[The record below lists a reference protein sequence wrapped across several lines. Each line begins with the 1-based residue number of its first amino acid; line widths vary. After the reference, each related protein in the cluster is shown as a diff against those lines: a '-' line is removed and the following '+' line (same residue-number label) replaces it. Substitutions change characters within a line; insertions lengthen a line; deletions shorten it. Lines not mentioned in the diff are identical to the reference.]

1 VLLLLTTM
9 IGLGLLIGFSARGT
23 LKGLKELHL
32 RVIWILFVSL
42 LIALLPLFSD
52 AINRHRRPLQL
63 LAFAGVLV
71 FLLANIISAR
81 GEVRG
86 ALLVVTV
93 GWALN
98 FVVIAANGGMPLS
111 RWAYAA
117 SAQSG
122 DITAGKGGFYRIV
135 LGGPHTKLYRL
146 GDVIPVKPY
155 RVVVSLGDLLMIFG
169 IALVIAAAMRMVR
182 RGAPVEQPAQ

>member
-1 VLLLLTTM
+1 VLLLLSTM
-9 IGLGLLIGFSARGT
+9 IALGLLLGFSARGT
-23 LKGLKELHL
+23 LKGLKELQL
-32 RVIWILFVSL
+32 RVVWVLFVSL
-42 LIALLPLFSD
+42 VIALIPLFGD

-63 LAFAGVLV
+63 VAFAGVLV
-71 FLLANIISAR
+71 FLVVNIATAG

-86 ALLVVTV
+86 ALLVVTL

-98 FVVIAANGGMPLS
+98 FAVIAANGGMPLS
-111 RWAYAA
+111 RWAYTA
-117 SAQSG
+117 SNQSG
-122 DITAGKGGFYRIV
+122 AITVGKGGFYRIV

-155 RVVVSLGDLLMIFG
+155 RVVVSIGDLLMIFG
-169 IALVIAAAMRMVR
+169 IALVIAAAMRTVR